1 MSFITEKA
9 LRNLLP
15 CSEDGAETNSR
26 APVEAGGSGPKV
38 SIVTPE
44 DTFSPDRRQQQPSTK
59 SRNKPQKAKKR
70 KGFGFGSGGREDGEQ
85 EVVQCELC
93 NITVNS
99 QQQLDMHL
107 TGAKHKKCVESN
119 KRSQDPAVQAKLKA
133 AAELTAAAEVRK
145 ANPET
150 TANTDKKDRDFEAR
164 SQLSSQPSSGPPAAN
179 NFWSD
184 FKSSKWPLQ
193 VWLQTHFCLFCTYYF
208 FPSLIFFE
216 SQIILYH
223 GWVFY

>member
-15 CSEDGAETNSR
+15 CSGDGAETNSR

-70 KGFGFGSGGREDGEQ
+70 KGFGFGSGGGEQ

-107 TGAKHKKCVESN
+107 TGKIALVSLVKLKKC
-119 KRSQDPAVQAKLKA
+119 LH
-133 AAELTAAAEVRK
+133 L
-145 ANPET
+145 
-150 TANTDKKDRDFEAR
+150 RDGMNV
-164 SQLSSQPSSGPPAAN
+164 L
-179 NFWSD
+179 
-184 FKSSKWPLQ
+184 
-193 VWLQTHFCLFCTYYF
+193 
-208 FPSLIFFE
+208 
-216 SQIILYH
+216 
-223 GWVFY
+223 

>member
-1 MSFITEKA
+1 MGFKESQIR
-9 LRNLLP
+9 LLHVNVNL
-15 CSEDGAETNSR
+15 S
-26 APVEAGGSGPKV
+26 AGGSGPKV

-44 DTFSPDRRQQQPSTK
+44 DTFSPDRRQQQQQPPSTT
-59 SRNKPQKAKKR
+59 SRNKPQ
-70 KGFGFGSGGREDGEQ
+70 
-85 EVVQCELC
+85 EVIKCELC

-99 QQQLDMHL
+99 QQQLGEHL
-107 TGAKHKKCVESN
+107 TGAKHKKRVESN
-119 KRSQDPAVQAKLKA
+119 ERSQDPAVQAKLKA

-150 TANTDKKDRDFEAR
+150 ANTDKKDGDFEAR
-164 SQLSSQPSSGPPAAN
+164 SQLSSQPSSGPPAAK

-208 FPSLIFFE
+208 FPLQSL
-216 SQIILYH
+216 
-223 GWVFY
+223 